1 MDMASCLRGAVM
13 AHMTVGTNAVV
24 LHKTRKPH
32 QSMIAEQT
40 MAHSRSKFEPKELRP
55 ENV

>member
-1 MDMASCLRGAVM
+1 M
-13 AHMTVGTNAVV
+13 AHMVVGTDAVV

-40 MAHSRSKFEPKELRP
+40 MAHSSKFEPKELRP